1 MTESTVASPT
11 GEQYHLTLEA
21 GGHTVT
27 AIVTE
32 VAGGLRALEYD
43 GIALAETFAE
53 NETPPSASGI
63 TLVPWPNR
71 VDGGTWTLD
80 GVTQQLD
87 ITEVAKGNASHGLLR
102 YSPYRPVSV
111 EPHAVTQSASVYPQ
125 HGFPFRL
132 DTTVRHE
139 LVADGLLVTHTITNR
154 GPGRAP
160 FAVGA
165 HPFFR
170 VGDHDPATLTVT
182 LPAQTRFETNVRSI
196 PVGTAPVAGT
206 TFDLNDSP
214 LLGDLDIDAGY
225 KDIAQD
231 PDGRRRTRLTAPDG
245 SSTTM
250 WQDASFPYVQIFTP
264 RNFPR
269 NGVKGLA
276 FAAEP
281 MTAPA
286 NALASG
292 EGLRWLDEGETW
304 SGSWGVTYAGPTA

>member
-1 MTESTVASPT
+1 MTDTVAPPT
-11 GEQYHLTLEA
+11 GEQYHLTLES

-32 VAGGLRALEYD
+32 VAAGLRALEVD
-43 GIALAETFAE
+43 GNAVAETFAE
-53 NETPPSASGI
+53 HETPPSASGI

-80 GVTQQLD
+80 GKTQQLD
-87 ITEVAKGNASHGLLR
+87 LTEVAKGNASHGLLR
-102 YSPYRPVSV
+102 YMPYRAVSV
-111 EPHAVTQSASVYPQ
+111 EPHAVTQAATVFPQ

-139 LVADGLLVTHTITNR
+139 LVVDGLVVTHTITNR

-160 FAVGA
+160 FAVGS

-170 VGDHDPATLTVT
+170 VGAHDPATLTVT
-182 LPAQTRFETNVRSI
+182 LDAATRFETNVRSI
-196 PVGTAPVAGT
+196 PVGTAAVAGT
-206 TFDLNDSP
+206 LFDLSRSP
-214 LLGDLDIDAGY
+214 VLGDLDIDAGY

-231 PDGRRRTRLTAPDG
+231 HDGLRRTHLTAPDG
-245 SSTTM
+245 SRTTM
-250 WQDASFPYVQIFTP
+250 WQDESFPYVQIFTP

-269 NGVKGLA
+269 AGVKGLA

-304 SGSWGVTYAGPTA
+304 TGSWGVTYSGATA